1 MTHVVEAPDDRAEPS
16 GRGGMTPI
24 DLRRRWIVIT
34 VATVV
39 MQFAWW
45 PTLAGIATAS
55 GEDSTFALGLFALG
69 LSLVPAAFLALA
81 FGSNHPRAAGATLR
95 AMGLFLLVSL
105 PVVVVL
111 DGLVGMAAGLAA
123 GGAVALDL
131 DPDVHSRR
139 WRWIA
144 VGAMVA
150 YLFVLRLIAVD
161 YALLSGAVLPF
172 AIHGLV
178 DQAAETR

>member
-105 PVVVVL
+105 PVVSCWTAWWGWRQGWLPVVRSRSTSTPTCT
-111 DGLVGMAAGLAA
+111 VG
-123 GGAVALDL
+123 GGGG
-131 DPDVHSRR
+131 SRWAR
-139 WRWIA
+139 WSPTCSSC
-144 VGAMVA
+144 G
-150 YLFVLRLIAVD
+150 
-161 YALLSGAVLPF
+161 
-172 AIHGLV
+172 
-178 DQAAETR
+178 

>member
-1 MTHVVEAPDDRAEPS
+1 MTVVADAEDRVEPS
-16 GRGGMTPI
+16 GRGGMVAI

-39 MQFAWW
+39 MQFAYW

-55 GEDSTFALGLFALG
+55 GEDSTFAGGMFALG
-69 LSLVPAAFLALA
+69 LAVVPATFLVLA

-95 AMGLFLLVSL
+95 AMGLFLLVAL

-123 GGAVALDL
+123 GGAAALDL
-131 DPDVHSRR
+131 DPDVHRRR

-144 VGAMVA
+144 VAVMAA
-150 YLFVLRLIAVD
+150 YLLLLRLVAVD